1 MDIINHSQESS
12 KSDLEAQRLILEYK
26 ENSYPLFLPEQLL
39 LVDQLKNPV
48 NRDGAKDVLIKCVA
62 RENWG
67 YFHQTMLG
75 LTDLLKDPDAAN
87 LAQEIL
93 LEYIKN
99 HCLEKSIQ
107 FALIFLLADPVA
119 TTFAKEILL
128 KYIQESFIWADPE
141 VALIKKLADTIATEN
156 AKEILCH
163 YRHHYRLSAPAEEE
177 LIKLLKKQD
186 LADFIKSFLIDYLRP
201 VKPWL
206 WPNAKQALMNALD
219 DSLTAGS
226 AKEILN
232 A

>member
-1 MDIINHSQESS
+1 MDFIFYDQDSS
-12 KSDLEAQRLILEYK
+12 KSDLEAQKLILEY
-26 ENSYPLFLPEQLL
+26 EGTYPLFLPEQLL
-39 LVDQLKNPV
+39 LLDQLKNPV

-67 YFHQTMLG
+67 YSHQTMLG
-75 LTDLLKDPDAAN
+75 LTNLLKDPEAAN
-87 LAQEIL
+87 LAEEIL

-99 HCLEKSIQ
+99 NCLEESIQ

-119 TTFAKEILL
+119 TTFAKKILL
-128 KYIQESFIWADPE
+128 KYIQESFIWPNPQ
-141 VALIKKLADTIATEN
+141 VALVKKLADTVATEN

-163 YRHHYRLSAPAEEE
+163 YRYHHRLSAPAEEE

-201 VKPWL
+201 VKPRL
-206 WPNAKQALMNALD
+206 WPNAQKALMAALSD
-219 DSLTAGS
+219 PLTADS